1 MACTVVKGV
10 RYFKPKLS
18 NKNAAML
25 TYNDYLK
32 VDDLLE
38 LQAPRSEPE
47 EHDELLFIIIHQ
59 TYELWFKQLRHE
71 LNFLMERL
79 EENDVPRAF
88 HTLKRVLKIFKTL
101 VSQVDILETMTP
113 LEFESFR
120 SRLDTASG
128 FQSYQFRVVEFMLGY
143 KRPQPISVQPEG
155 SVGREL
161 LETAYASPSLWLIF
175 LRNLKRAGYTIP
187 DEVLAADLTAATEPN
202 DAVQDALLAVYQNDH
217 QLSELCELLV
227 DLDEGLQEWRYRHV
241 KMVQRT
247 IGTKGGSGGSSGAE
261 YLIKTLFKP
270 VFPDLWDIR
279 ARIGVA

>member
-1 MACTVVKGV
+1 M
-10 RYFKPKLS
+10 
-18 NKNAAML
+18 ML
-25 TYNDYLK
+25 TYSEYLK
-32 VDDLLE
+32 VDELIDLQL
-38 LQAPRSEPE
+38 PRSEPE
-47 EHDELLFIIIHQ
+47 EHDELLFIVIHQ

-71 LNFLMERL
+71 LAFLMERL
-79 EENDVPRAF
+79 DQDDAPRGY

-101 VSQVDILETMTP
+101 VSQIDILETMTP

-128 FQSYQFRVVEFMLGY
+128 FQSYQFRVVEFMLGH
-143 KRPQPISVQPEG
+143 KRPQPMTFQPEG
-155 SVGREL
+155 SKGRRL
-161 LETAYASPSLWLIF
+161 LEAAYHAPSLWQVF
-175 LRNLKRAGYTIP
+175 LSFLQRAGY
-187 DEVLAADLTAATEPN
+187 EVPADVFEADVTAPTEPN
-202 DAVQDALLAVYQNDH
+202 ETVQNSLLKVYESNH

-261 YLIKTLFKP
+261 YLMKTLFKP

-279 ARIGVA
+279 ARIGVPT

>member
-1 MACTVVKGV
+1 MTQ
-10 RYFKPKLS
+10 
-18 NKNAAML
+18 L
-25 TYNDYLK
+25 TYSDYLK
-32 VDDLLE
+32 VDELIDL
-38 LQAPRSEPE
+38 QDPRSEPE

-71 LNFLMERL
+71 LAFLMERL
-79 EENDVPRAF
+79 DQDDVPRAF

-101 VSQVDILETMTP
+101 VSQIDILETMTP

-128 FQSYQFRVVEFMLGY
+128 FQSYQFRVVEFMLGH
-143 KRPQPISVQPEG
+143 KRPQPLQFQPEG
-155 SVGREL
+155 STGRTL
-161 LETAYASPSLWLIF
+161 LEAAYHSPSLWQVF
-175 LRNLKRAGYTIP
+175 LKYLRRAGYDVP
-187 DEVLAADLTAATEPN
+187 DDVFEVDVTAPTEPN
-202 DAVQDALLAVYQNDH
+202 GTVQNSLLRVYENDH

-261 YLIKTLFKP
+261 YLMKTLFKP

-279 ARIGVA
+279 ARIGVAT

>member
-1 MACTVVKGV
+1 
-10 RYFKPKLS
+10 
-18 NKNAAML
+18 ML
-25 TYNDYLK
+25 TYTDYLK
-32 VDDLLE
+32 VDELLM
-38 LQAPRSEPE
+38 LQSPRSEPE

-71 LNFLMERL
+71 LTFLMARL
-79 EENDVPRAF
+79 DAGDIPRAF
-88 HTLKRVLKIFKTL
+88 HTLKRVLKILKTL

-120 SRLDTASG
+120 SRLETASG

-143 KRPQPISVQPEG
+143 KRPQPMTFQPEG
-155 SVGREL
+155 SVGRAL
-161 LETAYASPSLWLIF
+161 LEAAYQAPSLWQVF
-175 LRNLKRAGYTIP
+175 LHSLKRAGYAIP
-187 DEVLAADLTAATEPN
+187 ENDLNAEVTAATKPSA
-202 DAVQDALLAVYQNDH
+202 AVQEALLTVYQSDH

-261 YLIKTLFKP
+261 YLIKTLFQP
-270 VFPDLWDIR
+270 VFPDLWEIR
-279 ARIGVA
+279 ARIGAA

>member
-1 MACTVVKGV
+1 
-10 RYFKPKLS
+10 
-18 NKNAAML
+18 ML
-25 TYNDYLK
+25 TYSDYLE
-32 VDDLLE
+32 VDRLIDL
-38 LQAPRSEPE
+38 QHPRSEPE
-47 EHDELLFIIIHQ
+47 EHDEMLFIIIHQ

-71 LNFLMERL
+71 LAFLQQRFDEG
-79 EENDVPRAF
+79 DTPRAF
-88 HTLKRVLKIFKTL
+88 HSLKRVLKIFKTL

-120 SRLDTASG
+120 SRLDSASG
-128 FQSYQFRVVEFMLGY
+128 FQSYQFRVMEFMLGH
-143 KRPQPISVQPEG
+143 KRPEPLSFQPEG
-155 SVGREL
+155 SPGRL
-161 LETAYASPSLWLIF
+161 MLEAAYHQPSLWRVF
-175 LRNLKRAGYTIP
+175 LHFLKRSGYRIP
-187 DEVLAADLTAATEPN
+187 DAALNGDPTQPTEANAEVQET
-202 DAVQDALLAVYQNDH
+202 LLAIYRQDH

-279 ARIGVA
+279 SRIGVPS

>member
-1 MACTVVKGV
+1 M
-10 RYFKPKLS
+10 
-18 NKNAAML
+18 AML
-25 TYNDYLK
+25 TYTDYLEIN
-32 VDDLLE
+32 DLID
-38 LQAPRSEPE
+38 LQHPRSEPE
-47 EHDELLFIIIHQ
+47 EHDEMLFIIIHQ
-59 TYELWFKQLRHE
+59 TYELWFKQVRHE
-71 LNFLMERL
+71 LEFLKTL
-79 EENDVPRAF
+79 LDAGNLPRAY

-128 FQSYQFRVVEFMLGY
+128 FQSYQFRVIEFMLGY
-143 KRPQPISVQPEG
+143 KRHQPLGTQPEG
-155 SVGREL
+155 SVGRDM
-161 LETAYASPSLWLIF
+161 LETAYRAPSLWQVF
-175 LRNLKRAGYTIP
+175 LRFLDRSGFRLPET
-187 DEVLAADLTAATEPN
+187 VLHADPVLPTEAN
-202 DAVQDALLAVYQNDH
+202 ADVQDVLLKIYQEDH

-279 ARIGVA
+279 SRIGGAS

>member
-1 MACTVVKGV
+1 
-10 RYFKPKLS
+10 
-18 NKNAAML
+18 ML

-32 VDDLLE
+32 VDQLLE
-38 LQAPRSEPE
+38 LQTPRSEPE

-71 LNFLMERL
+71 LNYLMERL
-79 EENDVPRAF
+79 EENDIPRAF

-113 LEFESFR
+113 LEFQSFR

-143 KRPQPISVQPEG
+143 KRPQPMSDQPDG
-155 SVGREL
+155 STGREL
-161 LETAYASPSLWLIF
+161 LEAAYAKPSLWLVF
-175 LRNLKRAGYTIP
+175 LHCLKRAGYTMP
-187 DEVLAADLTAATEPN
+187 DDVLAADVTAATESN
-202 DAVQDALLAVYQNDH
+202 DTVQDALLVVYQNDH

-261 YLIKTLFKP
+261 YLIKTLFTP

-279 ARIGVA
+279 ARIGIA

>member
-1 MACTVVKGV
+1 
-10 RYFKPKLS
+10 
-18 NKNAAML
+18 ML
-25 TYNDYLK
+25 TYTDYLK
-32 VDDLLE
+32 VDELLE
-38 LQAPRSEPE
+38 LQSPRSEPE

-71 LNFLMERL
+71 LTFLMARL
-79 EENDVPRAF
+79 DAGDIPRAF
-88 HTLKRVLKIFKTL
+88 HTLKRVLKILKTL

-120 SRLDTASG
+120 SRLETASG

-143 KRPQPISVQPEG
+143 KRPQPMTFQLEG
-155 SVGREL
+155 SVGRAL
-161 LETAYASPSLWLIF
+161 LEAAYQAPSLWQVF
-175 LRNLKRAGYTIP
+175 LHSLKRAGYAIP
-187 DEVLAADLTAATEPN
+187 ENDLNAEVTAATKPSA
-202 DAVQDALLAVYQNDH
+202 AVQEALLTVYKSDD

-261 YLIKTLFKP
+261 YLIKTLFQP
-270 VFPDLWDIR
+270 VFPDLWEIR
-279 ARIGVA
+279 ARIGAA